1 MENNI
6 ELINTL
12 LGDRH
17 TLLLMLTV
25 GFGLLIGK
33 VMRTFVKIVAYT
45 VGAVALFLLG
55 LQYLG
60 VIYIA
65 VNQELVVELVQ
76 ALFVKARSVGVAEHL
91 FFWVPFVYAFRSRN
105 LLKTS

>member
-1 MENNI
+1 MESNL

-33 VMRTFVKIVAYT
+33 VMRAFVKVAAYT
-45 VGAVALFLLG
+45 LGAVALFLLG
-55 LQYLG
+55 LQYVG

-65 VNQELVVELVQ
+65 VNQDLIIELTQ

-91 FFWVPFVYAFRSRN
+91 FFWLPFVYAFRSRS